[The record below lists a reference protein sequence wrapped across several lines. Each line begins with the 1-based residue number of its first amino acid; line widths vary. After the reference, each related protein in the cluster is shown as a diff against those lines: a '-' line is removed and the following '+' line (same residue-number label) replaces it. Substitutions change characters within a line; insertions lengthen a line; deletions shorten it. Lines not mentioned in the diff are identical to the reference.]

1 MMECLSNLQTQGHE
15 VLGSLRGSF
24 RMLIMMVS
32 LPGVGAELLQVLWG
46 LVVLNEFT
54 PSFLERKGA

>member
-1 MMECLSNLQTQGHE
+1 MKAFCNMVGFPIVKHEAQCLALFCLLEQTQGQE

-32 LPGVGAELLQVLWG
+32 LLGVGAELL
-46 LVVLNEFT
+46 
-54 PSFLERKGA
+54 